1 MQDRPEAP
9 DLLDAVAELLIKEI
23 LPLVQTHGDD
33 LTAYKTLVSW
43 NMLGVVARELRN
55 GEELLND
62 ELARLKN
69 LPELAAFF
77 AKSNAQPGDAGA
89 VSYRAKLARVR
100 ECTQALADT
109 IREKK
114 IGPENKALWEH
125 ARQTVLEKLAVSN
138 PRYST
143 ND

>member
-89 VSYRAKLARVR
+89 VSYRAGRHNSRKKDRTR
-100 ECTQALADT
+100 KQGALGTRAPD
-109 IREKK
+109 
-114 IGPENKALWEH
+114 GPRKTRGVKSPVFNERLTH
-125 ARQTVLEKLAVSN
+125 RL
-138 PRYST
+138 
-143 ND
+143 